1 MSSTYHT
8 PYVDETTEFKATHM
22 NVPLGELDAQI
33 VTNVAA
39 IATNVSDLKKTV
51 HVLDTVNVDFST
63 EGETVL
69 YTTISGE
76 ITVPVLAAVRA
87 GGDAGATE
95 VTIGQSGEVTD
106 FLDTQIL
113 SNLNASGEMV
123 ILQPVPN
130 ATPVGLKHYYGE
142 TQIRM
147 NVETADGG
155 AINWVDILGY
165 II

>member
-1 MSSTYHT
+1 MADLFTR
-8 PYVDETTEFKATHM
+8 YVDDTTEFKAAHM
-22 NVPLGELDAQI
+22 NAPLVELETEINTDK
-33 VTNVAA
+33 TA
-39 IATNVSDLKKTV
+39 IAENVSDLKKTI

-63 EGETVL
+63 TGETVL

-76 ITVPVLAAVRA
+76 TTVLTQAGVRA

-106 FLDTQIL
+106 FLDTQTL
-113 SNLNASGEMV
+113 SNLNAFGEMV